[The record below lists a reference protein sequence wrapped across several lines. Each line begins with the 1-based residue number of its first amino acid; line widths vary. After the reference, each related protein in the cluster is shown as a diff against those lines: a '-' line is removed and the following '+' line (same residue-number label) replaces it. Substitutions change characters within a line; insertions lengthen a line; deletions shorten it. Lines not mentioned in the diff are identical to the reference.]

1 MSKVLDNHVTITMT
15 VTWFPFFL
23 LMSVHLLIYFQLAF
37 KRLFWLRPMR
47 LFLFFFSDSTLW
59 KFSLSKLAQNLNCFI
74 LKKCDVVNVVFD
86 SDCLG
91 VIHKLHNSMHIR
103 VDFSPFWHILSWSN
117 IKIGN
122 FSKAALKILLI
133 HNCFTHK
140 KFVKSYMDKNSN
152 AYTSENCYIF

>member
-86 SDCLG
+86 SDCFG
-91 VIHKLHNSMHIR
+91 VIHKLHNSMHIG
-103 VDFSPFWHILSWSN
+103 VDFSHLIRLNNRKIETTFWNILSSV
-117 IKIGN
+117 K
-122 FSKAALKILLI
+122 
-133 HNCFTHK
+133 HK
-140 KFVKSYMDKNSN
+140 NWKF
-152 AYTSENCYIF
+152 F